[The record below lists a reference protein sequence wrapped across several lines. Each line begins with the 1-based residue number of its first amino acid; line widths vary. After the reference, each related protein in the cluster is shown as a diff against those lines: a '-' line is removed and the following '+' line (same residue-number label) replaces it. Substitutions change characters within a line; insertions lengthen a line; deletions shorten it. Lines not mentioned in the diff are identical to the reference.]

1 MEEKN
6 WWIFIAVFLTMF
18 LGDGNYFC
26 VVDCCYSWCKRKCGG
41 SDFFFI
47 HKLTPPVPGSMLP
60 FSKCQ
65 LFPLSQ
71 YPMGQKYKVPD
82 RVFCNLSVN
91 RLVCQ
96 GLKLKF

>member
-1 MEEKN
+1 MVI
-6 WWIFIAVFLTMF
+6 IFVWLIVVIPGVKGNVVGVIFFLT
-18 LGDGNYFC
+18 
-26 VVDCCYSWCKRKCGG
+26 
-41 SDFFFI
+41 